1 MKRNIINRMTRK
13 PETEGYSRGMYRTH
27 IQLDQY
33 ELNDRLKMTK
43 KKEVSLFFESQYNK
57 NLSKTS
63 LMFNESD
70 FKRFDNLI
78 YFFLFLDNL
87 VSKLEPLCLKIF
99 IILVI
104 NDNFVNTFNNS
115 IPEILSRS
123 EM

>member
-78 YFFLFLDNL
+78 YFFF
-87 VSKLEPLCLKIF
+87 IF
-99 IILVI
+99 G
-104 NDNFVNTFNNS
+104 
-115 IPEILSRS
+115 
-123 EM
+123 

>member
-43 KKEVSLFFESQYNK
+43 KKEVSLFFESQYK
-57 NLSKTS
+57 KVYFLNLSIIKISVRAS

-78 YFFLFLDNL
+78 YFF
-87 VSKLEPLCLKIF
+87 IF
-99 IILVI
+99 GSFSVK
-104 NDNFVNTFNNS
+104 T
-115 IPEILSRS
+115 
-123 EM
+123 